1 MQFVDGEQMG
11 RVLSFPVLVAAL
23 EASHA
28 GPKMEIHDHLMGSEE
43 ALYFVRSA
51 AHRGH
56 AFGSKLVTS
65 FPRNLEEAT
74 TGESLPAVH
83 AVYVL
88 MDGRNGRPL
97 AVLDGTA
104 LTSWKTAANSAL
116 GAKLLAPAEPTTL
129 LVVGAGSLAAWL
141 VRAHRSVRPSIREV
155 LIWNRTTDR
164 AQRLAD
170 QLRGEQIDAIAV
182 NDLEGGVRRAQIVSC
197 CTRSHV
203 PLIQGRWLRASTHL
217 DLVGGYTPETREA
230 DDEAAR
236 RARIFV
242 DCRETA
248 FDGVGDILR
257 PIASGA
263 IRAENVLGDLYDLIG
278 GAVPGRLG
286 PDDITLFKNAGG
298 GHLDLMTAQAVLAQ
312 MEPGADGASR

>member
-1 MQFVDGEQMG
+1 MRFVDGEEID

-23 EASHA
+23 AASHA
-28 GPKMEIHDHLMGSEE
+28 RPKMEIHDNLMGSEE

-51 AHRGH
+51 VEQGR

-65 FPRNLEEAT
+65 FPGNLTAT
-74 TGESLPAVH
+74 PAGGQGLPAVH

-88 MDGRNGRPL
+88 MDGTDGRPL

-104 LTSWKTAANSAL
+104 LTSWKTAADSAL

-129 LVVGAGSLAAWL
+129 TVVGAGSLARWL
-141 VRAHRSVRPSIREV
+141 IRGHRSVRPSLREV
-155 LIWNRTTDR
+155 LIWNRTADR
-164 AQRLAD
+164 AEELAAE
-170 QLRGEQIDAIAV
+170 LRREQITATV
-182 NDLEGGVRRAQIVSC
+182 VRDLEEGVRRAQIVTS

-203 PLIQGRWLRASTHL
+203 PLIQGRWLTPGMHL

-248 FDGVGDILR
+248 FDGVGDILQ

-263 IRAENVLGDLYDLIG
+263 IRTEDVLGDLYDLIG
-278 GAVPGRLG
+278 GNAPGRLAA
-286 PDDITLFKNAGG
+286 DDITLFKNAGG

-312 MEPGADGASR
+312 L